1 MAIGRDIKRGNA
13 SNTIGGKRKRSSS
26 KKKKGFL
33 SVTSLSV
40 SNSNKLNKILEARRS
55 KISFIDPTIED
66 IYKRT
71 VRVIKGKV
79 TKEFQFVTNQG

>member
-40 SNSNKLNKILEARRS
+40 SNSNKLNKILEARGR
-55 KISFIDPTIED
+55 KVSFINPTIKD
-66 IYKRT
+66 INERKKYT
-71 VRVIKGKV
+71 
-79 TKEFQFVTNQG
+79 FSNCN

>member
-55 KISFIDPTIED
+55 KVSIVNSTIKVSVYYSVSSNDAFIH
-66 IYKRT
+66 
-71 VRVIKGKV
+71 G
-79 TKEFQFVTNQG
+79 F